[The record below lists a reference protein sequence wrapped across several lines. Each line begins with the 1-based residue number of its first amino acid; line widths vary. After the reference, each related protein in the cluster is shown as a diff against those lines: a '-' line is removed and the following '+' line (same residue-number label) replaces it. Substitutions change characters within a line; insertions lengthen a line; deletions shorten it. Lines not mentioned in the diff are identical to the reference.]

1 MKRRRPKD
9 LNAAC
14 FRAEDEIV
22 HALRT
27 LIEARVI
34 SGKPRTARPESW
46 RTNYLQS
53 ARFLLTQ
60 AIETIDHAIAY
71 SQEAD
76 EKGEIP

>member
-9 LNAAC
+9 LNTAC
-14 FRAEDEIV
+14 FRTEDEIV
-22 HALRT
+22 HALRI

-34 SGKPRTARPESW
+34 SGKSSTVHKDSW
-46 RTNYLQS
+46 RTDYLRS
-53 ARFLLTQ
+53 ARYLLTR